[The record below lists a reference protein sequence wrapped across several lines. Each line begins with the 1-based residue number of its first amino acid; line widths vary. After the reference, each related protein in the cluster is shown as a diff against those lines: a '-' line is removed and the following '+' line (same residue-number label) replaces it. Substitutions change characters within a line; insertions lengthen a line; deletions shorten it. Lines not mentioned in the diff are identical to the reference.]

1 MKKEFLYLWR
11 RYSVFL
17 LLSAI
22 LFLSSSVSL
31 LLSPVNAYAGGQN
44 NSGTIKWESLTAGI
58 KNNKLHKKVF
68 LLHFYFP
75 TCAYCI
81 RMDKHV
87 FSRKSVIN
95 YVNKHFHPVLVDIY
109 GNKKILYFNGA
120 YLTEKQLAAKLN
132 ITGVP
137 TEIFYTSYYKKIFL
151 LPGYWK
157 KSDFMMVSRWIAS
170 GKYKIESLR
179 KFSQNYNDR
188 WCGLI

>member
-1 MKKEFLYLWR
+1 MSEEKRMKKEYLNIWR

-22 LFLSSSVSL
+22 FVFIFIGIDSFI
-31 LLSPVNAYAGGQN
+31 PVNAYAGGQN
-44 NSGTIKWESLTAGI
+44 NSGTIKWESLTAAI
-58 KNNKLHKKVF
+58 KKNKLHKKVF

-87 FSRKSVIN
+87 FNRKSVIN
-95 YVNKHFHPVLVDIY
+95 YVNKHFHPVLIDIY
-109 GNKKILYFNGA
+109 GNKKILYFNGV

-137 TEIFYTSYYKKIFL
+137 TDIFYSPYYKKIFL

-157 KSDFMMVSRWIAS
+157 KSDFMLVSRWIAS

-179 KFSQNYNDR
+179 KFSQD
-188 WCGLI
+188 

>member
-1 MKKEFLYLWR
+1 MNKEYLAH
-11 RYSVFL
+11 RYSIFL
-17 LLSAI
+17 ELAAI
-22 LFLSSSVSL
+22 LFLSVSL
-31 LLSPVNAYAGGQN
+31 SLISSSGRAYAGGQN
-44 NSGTIKWESLTAGI
+44 NAGSIKWESLTAAI
-58 KNNKLHKKVF
+58 KNNKVHKKVF

-75 TCAYCI
+75 TCGYCI

-95 YVNKHFHPVLVDIY
+95 YVNKNFHPVLINIY

-120 YLTEKQLAAKLN
+120 YLTEKQLAAKFN

-137 TEIFYTSYYKKIFL
+137 AEIFFTPYYRKIFL

-157 KSDFMMVSRWIAS
+157 KSDFMLVSSWVAS

-179 KFSQNYNDR
+179 KFSQNYR
-188 WCGLI
+188 

>member
-1 MKKEFLYLWR
+1 MNKKYFLHPYLHLIAAL
-11 RYSVFL
+11 V
-17 LLSAI
+17 I
-22 LFLSSSVSL
+22 FLSISSVL
-31 LLSPVNAYAGGQN
+31 PPINVYASGQ
-44 NSGTIKWESLTAGI
+44 STVKSVKWENLTVAI
-58 KNNKLHKKVF
+58 KNNKLYKKVF

-75 TCAYCI
+75 TCGYCI

-95 YVNKHFHPVLVDIY
+95 FVNKNFHPVLINIY

-120 YLTEKQLAAKLN
+120 YLTEKQLAAKFN

-137 TEIFYTSYYKKIFL
+137 AEIFFTPHYRKIFL

-157 KSDFMMVSRWIAS
+157 KSDFMMVSSWVAS

-179 KFSQNYNDR
+179 KFSQNYNSR
-188 WCGLI
+188 